1 MNAKELMAREP
12 LVVTPGDPVLRAA
25 QVMRDLDVGMVP
37 VVESREGMVP
47 VGVITDRDI
56 VVRHVAAAHLHGCTC
71 GHVMSRGPLVTVAS
85 DAPVEEVT
93 RQMAVHRVRRVLV
106 VDGGRLTGIVSAA
119 DVLAHDRGAAH
130 EFVDTLLQRVA
141 EPDLA
146 YA

>member
-25 QVMRDLDVGMVP
+25 QVMRDLDVGVVP
-37 VVESREGMVP
+37 VVESRDGMVP
-47 VGVITDRDI
+47 VGVVTDRDI
-56 VVRHVAAAHLHGCTC
+56 VVRHVAAGHAHGCIC
-71 GHVMSRGPLVTVAS
+71 GHVMSRGPLVTVPP

-93 RQMAVHRVRRVLV
+93 RQMALHRVRRVLV
-106 VDGGRLTGIVSAA
+106 VDGGRLVGLVSAA